1 MTATNDRKNN
11 SRVGEDAMIL
21 LENDETL
28 TVQQEQG
35 RLVLEHST
43 PEGAV
48 DLRLTKQQAQQ
59 LIVDMVKI
67 MQGMA

>member
-1 MTATNDRKNN
+1 
-11 SRVGEDAMIL
+11 MIL

-48 DLRLTKQQAQQ
+48 ELRLTKQQAQQ

-67 MQGMA
+67 MQWMT